1 MFLCESLGALDI
13 REVGSDGG
21 RVPYAPGRG
30 GVYAVKLLDRFTGV
44 LQVDGYAGYNALANP
59 IAIGVDWDG
68 RRQVL
73 AVDLANRKSASGWK
87 EFLQALKDRGLKGV
101 GFIVSDDHPG
111 LKKAIAEV
119 LLVASR

>member
-1 MFLCESLGALDI
+1 MDPTA
-13 REVGSDGG
+13 V
-21 RVPYAPGRG
+21 VYAYAPGRG